1 MTAKLPEISYPVPS
15 NKNGHAFSSVEA
27 LLSMLGGESS
37 GLYLVGSQG
46 MWHGGIHITDA
57 TIPWCALSTDS
68 EPEKEYCRELYK
80 GEQFIRCMA
89 DGEIVAW
96 RVCRDYESAAIEWR
110 GEKLFA
116 STSFVLV
123 KHYIQ
128 PADNAESGL
137 TFFTLYMNLAP
148 WAAYGQQGRQADR
161 KVAGIQRYYTS
172 AEDMQAGREAGK
184 LNKDTL
190 VTLSDA
196 IVTRSRDR
204 RQFTEVTITRE
215 TKNAAGETL
224 AAGTKVWTVSDRGS
238 LRAIKSAPVP
248 SWWAKCTPAYT
259 TQPEGVVNCTSRT
272 DWGYYLSR
280 EDVLHNKKAGRLTAG
295 FPLSYEPGNTA
306 QQVIRPG
313 RSPGDA
319 ARTFSL
325 VTLGRDKDTLKKGDR
340 VWVVSDG
347 DSLTPVAPAASGSE
361 PVFNDVYVPPVPVTV
376 SAGDN
381 LGHMGF
387 YQLPEENGKRSRYQV
402 HIECLSMDDMEK
414 FITNPGK
421 AGEDAPVYL
430 TWQTDAPLFDKGE
443 QGMVAGERKTRAS
456 GVLTLANVPGVDAGG
471 NTLTSNQDA
480 AYYQICP
487 EDGWLP
493 AASVKKVSQYALDEL
508 GFVTLNKAP
517 ASFDLIDGV
526 KRPDNV
532 VKGILAQL
540 YKAAQEEKRITHAL
554 NKYNYQ
560 RLLEMTDSNEDGH
573 YSEQE
578 YLQAIH
584 NVSYRDRLYR
594 IIAKHASEWY
604 YGKDDPLWK
613 NYLDPLTRD
622 APLWKTYLEAFLDK
636 MTWMKAV
643 SEKGVALG
651 PEPWHMHPIV
661 FLDAIS
667 NNQKLIIFPLKVKPK
682 NDINGVWKN
691 YYWAASLSDSNASQ
705 AIFGRNRSGGDRKHA
720 ARDLYTEPSTEIVAV
735 CDGVVKSITAY
746 YMGTSQITIEHKTN
760 DNRRFFARYGEVDP
774 DSITVKVGDKVCQGH
789 IIAKTGLMISPETN
803 KHPNIIPGQTVYMLH
818 FEYYPGDESEPPPN
832 NMSGTPYRR
841 RSDLRDPLEILL
853 EGYENTFSENAN
865 RIDINQLQ
873 VSDKG
878 KGFIK
883 GWESFKSKPYNDS
896 EGYCTIGYG
905 HLIARCKCEDID
917 LPDEFK
923 DGITPARA
931 DELFEERLP
940 TYVNELKRS
949 VTVNLY
955 QHEFD
960 ALVSLLFNIGSLRKA
975 PLLKS
980 KLNSGDYA
988 GAADE
993 FLDITNGDTAGL
1005 KIRRRKEWNLFNNNV
1020 YDSSH

>member
-1 MTAKLPEISYPVPS
+1 MTAKLPKISYPVPS

-161 KVAGIQRYYTS
+161 KVAGIQCYYTS

-238 LRAIKSAPVP
+238 LRAVKSAPVP

-259 TQPEGVVNCTSRT
+259 TQPEGVVNCTSRKN
-272 DWGYYLSR
+272 WGYYLSR
-280 EDVLHNKKAGRLTAG
+280 EDVLHNKRSGELTAG

-313 RSPGDA
+313 DA

-325 VTLGRDKDTLKKGDR
+325 VTLGRDKDMLKKGDR

-347 DSLTPVAPAASGSE
+347 DSLAPVAPAASGSE

-414 FITNPGK
+414 FVTNPGK

-430 TWQTDAPLFDKGE
+430 TWQTDAPLFDKKE

-517 ASFDLIDGV
+517 ASFDLIDGI

-532 VKGILAQL
+532 VKGILEQL
-540 YKAAQEEKRITHAL
+540 YKAAKEEKRITHAL

-661 FLDAIS
+661 FLEAIR
-667 NNQKLIIFPLKVKPK
+667 VKERCRELFSK
-682 NDINGVWKN
+682 ISSVILRHEGGYVNDPN
-691 YYWAASLSDSNASQ
+691 D
-705 AIFGRNRSGGDRKHA
+705 RGGE
-720 ARDLYTEPSTEIVAV
+720 TN
-735 CDGVVKSITAY
+735 
-746 YMGTSQITIEHKTN
+746 MGITIATWRAYAPIDLGIEATSSSFRNMTKEQAEIIYYNHYWEPKGFCKLENTKVALMVY
-760 DNRRFFARYGEVDP
+760 DWT
-774 DSITVKVGDKVCQGH
+774 ITSGRAVKQIRK
-789 IIAKTGLMISPETN
+789 
-803 KHPNIIPGQTVYMLH
+803 MLH
-818 FEYYPGDESEPPPN
+818 DEYN
-832 NMSGTPYRR
+832 NRLIVNNIMDDDMIHCINAVENQEQLLSRIAEIRKDYYR
-841 RSDLRDPLEILL
+841 
-853 EGYENTFSENAN
+853 
-865 RIDINQLQ
+865 
-873 VSDKG
+873 
-878 KGFIK
+878 
-883 GWESFKSKPYNDS
+883 
-896 EGYCTIGYG
+896 
-905 HLIARCKCEDID
+905 
-917 LPDEFK
+917 
-923 DGITPARA
+923 
-931 DELFEERLP
+931 
-940 TYVNELKRS
+940 
-949 VTVNLY
+949 
-955 QHEFD
+955 
-960 ALVSLLFNIGSLRKA
+960 SLT
-975 PLLKS
+975 
-980 KLNSGDYA
+980 
-988 GAADE
+988 
-993 FLDITNGDTAGL
+993 ITNGEPNAQIKFLNGWINRVDDCL
-1005 KIRRRKEWNLFNNNV
+1005 KVDI
-1020 YDSSH
+1020 

>member
-1 MTAKLPEISYPVPS
+1 MTAKLPKISYPVPS

-161 KVAGIQRYYTS
+161 KVAGIQCYYTS

-238 LRAIKSAPVP
+238 LRAVKSAPVP

-259 TQPEGVVNCTSRT
+259 TQPEGVVNCTSRKN
-272 DWGYYLSR
+272 WGYYLSR
-280 EDVLHNKKAGRLTAG
+280 EDVLHNKRSGELTAG

-313 RSPGDA
+313 DA

-325 VTLGRDKDTLKKGDR
+325 VTLGRDKDMLKKGDR

-414 FITNPGK
+414 FVTNPGK

-430 TWQTDAPLFDKGE
+430 TWQTDAPLFDKKE

-540 YKAAQEEKRITHAL
+540 YEAAKEEKRITHAL

-661 FLDAIS
+661 FLEAIR
-667 NNQKLIIFPLKVKPK
+667 VKERCRELFSK
-682 NDINGVWKN
+682 ISSVILRHEGGYVNDPN
-691 YYWAASLSDSNASQ
+691 D
-705 AIFGRNRSGGDRKHA
+705 RGGE
-720 ARDLYTEPSTEIVAV
+720 TN
-735 CDGVVKSITAY
+735 
-746 YMGTSQITIEHKTN
+746 MGITIATWRAYAPIDLGIEATSSSLRNMTKEQAEIIYYNHYWEPKGFCKLENTKVALMVY
-760 DNRRFFARYGEVDP
+760 DWT
-774 DSITVKVGDKVCQGH
+774 ITSGRAVKQIRK
-789 IIAKTGLMISPETN
+789 
-803 KHPNIIPGQTVYMLH
+803 MLH
-818 FEYYPGDESEPPPN
+818 DEYN
-832 NMSGTPYRR
+832 NRLIVNNIMDDDMIHCINAVENQEQLLSRIAEIRKDYYR
-841 RSDLRDPLEILL
+841 
-853 EGYENTFSENAN
+853 
-865 RIDINQLQ
+865 
-873 VSDKG
+873 
-878 KGFIK
+878 
-883 GWESFKSKPYNDS
+883 
-896 EGYCTIGYG
+896 
-905 HLIARCKCEDID
+905 
-917 LPDEFK
+917 
-923 DGITPARA
+923 
-931 DELFEERLP
+931 
-940 TYVNELKRS
+940 
-949 VTVNLY
+949 
-955 QHEFD
+955 
-960 ALVSLLFNIGSLRKA
+960 SLT
-975 PLLKS
+975 
-980 KLNSGDYA
+980 
-988 GAADE
+988 
-993 FLDITNGDTAGL
+993 ITNGEPNAQIKFLNGWINRVDDCL
-1005 KIRRRKEWNLFNNNV
+1005 KVDI
-1020 YDSSH
+1020 

>member
-259 TQPEGVVNCTSRT
+259 TQPEGVVNCTLRT

-430 TWQTDAPLFDKGE
+430 TWQTDALLFDKGE
-443 QGMVAGERKTRAS
+443 QGMVAGNRKTRAS
-456 GVLTLANVPGVDAGG
+456 GILTLAKVPGVDAGG

-480 AYYQICP
+480 AYYQIRP
-487 EDGWLP
+487 EGGWLP

-532 VKGILAQL
+532 VKGILEQL

-661 FLDAIS
+661 FLEAIR
-667 NNQKLIIFPLKVKPK
+667 VKERCRELFSK
-682 NDINGVWKN
+682 ISSVILRHEGGYVNDPN
-691 YYWAASLSDSNASQ
+691 D
-705 AIFGRNRSGGDRKHA
+705 RGGE
-720 ARDLYTEPSTEIVAV
+720 TN
-735 CDGVVKSITAY
+735 
-746 YMGTSQITIEHKTN
+746 MGITIATWRAYAPIDLGIEATSSTLRNMTKEQAEIIYYNHYWEPKGFCKLENTKVALMVY
-760 DNRRFFARYGEVDP
+760 DWT
-774 DSITVKVGDKVCQGH
+774 ITSGRAVKQIRK
-789 IIAKTGLMISPETN
+789 
-803 KHPNIIPGQTVYMLH
+803 MLH
-818 FEYYPGDESEPPPN
+818 DEYN
-832 NMSGTPYRR
+832 NRLIVNNIMDDDMIHCINAVEDQEQLLSRIAEIRKDYYR
-841 RSDLRDPLEILL
+841 
-853 EGYENTFSENAN
+853 
-865 RIDINQLQ
+865 
-873 VSDKG
+873 
-878 KGFIK
+878 
-883 GWESFKSKPYNDS
+883 
-896 EGYCTIGYG
+896 
-905 HLIARCKCEDID
+905 
-917 LPDEFK
+917 
-923 DGITPARA
+923 
-931 DELFEERLP
+931 
-940 TYVNELKRS
+940 
-949 VTVNLY
+949 
-955 QHEFD
+955 
-960 ALVSLLFNIGSLRKA
+960 SLT
-975 PLLKS
+975 
-980 KLNSGDYA
+980 
-988 GAADE
+988 
-993 FLDITNGDTAGL
+993 ITNGEPNAQIKFLNGWINRVDDCL
-1005 KIRRRKEWNLFNNNV
+1005 KVDI
-1020 YDSSH
+1020 

>member
-1 MTAKLPEISYPVPS
+1 MTVKLPEISYPVPS

-148 WAAYGQQGRQADR
+148 WAAYGQQERQADR

-248 SWWAKCTPAYT
+248 SWWAKCIPAYT

-295 FPLSYEPGNTA
+295 FPLSYEPGNTV
-306 QQVIRPG
+306 QQIIRPG

-325 VTLGRDKDTLKKGDR
+325 VTLGCDKDTLKKGDR

-443 QGMVAGERKTRAS
+443 QGMVAGNRKTRAS
-456 GVLTLANVPGVDAGG
+456 GILTLAKVPGVDAGG

-480 AYYQICP
+480 AYYQIRP
-487 EDGWLP
+487 EGGWLP

-622 APLWKTYLEAFLDK
+622 VPLWKTYLEAFLDK

-661 FLDAIS
+661 FLNSIKKRKSKITREMLRKIWPDS
-667 NNQKLIIFPLKVKPK
+667 RNV
-682 NDINGVWKN
+682 
-691 YYWAASLSDSNASQ
+691 SDSVLDVVAEELSNKFEVCNINTKNRLYHFFAQIYQEVGPTFNLNEGFNYRPQVLIDKFAYYRNHPQDAQTDGYIPGKQAANKQSIANRAYGGREGNDDIASGDGWRYR
-705 AIFGRNRSGGDRKHA
+705 GRGMKQLTFKNNYRSFTNYHERVWGERVDFESKPDLLVETVYA
-720 ARDLYTEPSTEIVAV
+720 ARSALYFWDQNNLFDRADKGIS
-735 CDGVVKSITAY
+735 
-746 YMGTSQITIEHKTN
+746 
-760 DNRRFFARYGEVDP
+760 REVS
-774 DSITVKVGDKVCQGH
+774 DSITRIVNRYDNHYEDRYNNLIRFFQEG
-789 IIAKTGLMISPETN
+789 I
-803 KHPNIIPGQTVYMLH
+803 
-818 FEYYPGDESEPPPN
+818 FDE
-832 NMSGTPYRR
+832 
-841 RSDLRDPLEILL
+841 I
-853 EGYENTFSENAN
+853 F
-865 RIDINQLQ
+865 
-873 VSDKG
+873 
-878 KGFIK
+878 
-883 GWESFKSKPYNDS
+883 
-896 EGYCTIGYG
+896 
-905 HLIARCKCEDID
+905 
-917 LPDEFK
+917 
-923 DGITPARA
+923 
-931 DELFEERLP
+931 
-940 TYVNELKRS
+940 
-949 VTVNLY
+949 
-955 QHEFD
+955 
-960 ALVSLLFNIGSLRKA
+960 
-975 PLLKS
+975 
-980 KLNSGDYA
+980 
-988 GAADE
+988 
-993 FLDITNGDTAGL
+993 
-1005 KIRRRKEWNLFNNNV
+1005 
-1020 YDSSH
+1020 

>member
-148 WAAYGQQGRQADR
+148 WAAYGQQGCQADR

-204 RQFTEVTITRE
+204 RQFTEVTITRG

-259 TQPEGVVNCTSRT
+259 TQSEGVVNCTSRT

-347 DSLTPVAPAASGSE
+347 DSLTPVAPAVSGSE

-381 LGHMGF
+381 LGHMSF

-443 QGMVAGERKTRAS
+443 QGMVAGNRKTRAS
-456 GVLTLANVPGVDAGG
+456 GILTLAKVPGVDAGG

-480 AYYQICP
+480 AYYQIRP
-487 EDGWLP
+487 EGGWLP

-661 FLDAIS
+661 FLNSIKKRKS
-667 NNQKLIIFPLKVKPK
+667 KITREMLRKI
-682 NDINGVWKN
+682 W
-691 YYWAASLSDSNASQ
+691 SDSRNVSDSVLDVVAEEFSNKFEVCNINTKNRLYHFFAQIYQEVGPTFNLNEGFNYRPQVLIDKFAYYRNHPQDAQTDGYIPGKQAANKQSIANRAYGGREGNDDIASGDGWRYR
-705 AIFGRNRSGGDRKHA
+705 GRGMKQLTFKNNYRSFTNYHERVWGERVDFESKPDLLVETVYA
-720 ARDLYTEPSTEIVAV
+720 ARSALYFWDQNNLFDRADKGIS
-735 CDGVVKSITAY
+735 
-746 YMGTSQITIEHKTN
+746 
-760 DNRRFFARYGEVDP
+760 REVS
-774 DSITVKVGDKVCQGH
+774 DSITRIVNRYDNHYEDRYNNLIRFLQEG
-789 IIAKTGLMISPETN
+789 I
-803 KHPNIIPGQTVYMLH
+803 
-818 FEYYPGDESEPPPN
+818 FDE
-832 NMSGTPYRR
+832 
-841 RSDLRDPLEILL
+841 I
-853 EGYENTFSENAN
+853 F
-865 RIDINQLQ
+865 
-873 VSDKG
+873 
-878 KGFIK
+878 
-883 GWESFKSKPYNDS
+883 
-896 EGYCTIGYG
+896 
-905 HLIARCKCEDID
+905 
-917 LPDEFK
+917 
-923 DGITPARA
+923 
-931 DELFEERLP
+931 
-940 TYVNELKRS
+940 
-949 VTVNLY
+949 
-955 QHEFD
+955 
-960 ALVSLLFNIGSLRKA
+960 
-975 PLLKS
+975 
-980 KLNSGDYA
+980 
-988 GAADE
+988 
-993 FLDITNGDTAGL
+993 
-1005 KIRRRKEWNLFNNNV
+1005 
-1020 YDSSH
+1020 

>member
-148 WAAYGQQGRQADR
+148 WAAYGQQGCQADR

-204 RQFTEVTITRE
+204 RQFTEVTITRG

-259 TQPEGVVNCTSRT
+259 TQSEGVVNCTSRT

-325 VTLGRDKDTLKKGDR
+325 VTLGRDKDTLKKGAR

-381 LGHMGF
+381 LGHMSF

-443 QGMVAGERKTRAS
+443 QGMVAGNRKTRAS
-456 GVLTLANVPGVDAGG
+456 GILTLAKVPGVDAGG

-480 AYYQICP
+480 AYYQIRP
-487 EDGWLP
+487 EGGWLP

-661 FLDAIS
+661 FLNSIKKRKS
-667 NNQKLIIFPLKVKPK
+667 KITREMLRKI
-682 NDINGVWKN
+682 W
-691 YYWAASLSDSNASQ
+691 SDSRNVSDSVLDVVAEEFSNKFEVCNINTKNRLYHFFAQIYQEVGPTFNLNEGFNYRPQVLIDKFAYYRNHPQDAQTDGYIPGKQAANKQSIANRAYGGREGNDDIASGDGWRYR
-705 AIFGRNRSGGDRKHA
+705 GRGMKQLTFKNNYRSFTNYHERVWGERVDFESKPDLLVETVYA
-720 ARDLYTEPSTEIVAV
+720 ARSALYFWDQNNLFDRADKGIS
-735 CDGVVKSITAY
+735 
-746 YMGTSQITIEHKTN
+746 
-760 DNRRFFARYGEVDP
+760 REVS
-774 DSITVKVGDKVCQGH
+774 DSITRIVNRYDNHYEDRYNNLIRFLQEG
-789 IIAKTGLMISPETN
+789 I
-803 KHPNIIPGQTVYMLH
+803 
-818 FEYYPGDESEPPPN
+818 FDE
-832 NMSGTPYRR
+832 
-841 RSDLRDPLEILL
+841 I
-853 EGYENTFSENAN
+853 F
-865 RIDINQLQ
+865 
-873 VSDKG
+873 
-878 KGFIK
+878 
-883 GWESFKSKPYNDS
+883 
-896 EGYCTIGYG
+896 
-905 HLIARCKCEDID
+905 
-917 LPDEFK
+917 
-923 DGITPARA
+923 
-931 DELFEERLP
+931 
-940 TYVNELKRS
+940 
-949 VTVNLY
+949 
-955 QHEFD
+955 
-960 ALVSLLFNIGSLRKA
+960 
-975 PLLKS
+975 
-980 KLNSGDYA
+980 
-988 GAADE
+988 
-993 FLDITNGDTAGL
+993 
-1005 KIRRRKEWNLFNNNV
+1005 
-1020 YDSSH
+1020 